1 LFDLMACWVD
11 NVPMNATANISIRSA
26 DAHDYPTIW
35 QVAALDDSPVPG
47 GPLLVAE
54 LEGEVIAAV
63 SLDSGRAIADPFQ
76 HTAEAVDLLRLRAS
90 QLDRQRAVA
99 A

>member
-1 LFDLMACWVD
+1 MALRAD

-26 DAHDYPTIW
+26 TANDYPTIW

-63 SLDSGRAIADPFQ
+63 SVETGHAIADPFRR
-76 HTAEAVDLLRLRAS
+76 TAEAVALLELRAQ
-90 QLDRQRAVA
+90 QLSAVSA
-99 A
+99 